1 MQVLSPVRQLPCRL
15 YDVHWLISKKAG
27 KFIVA
32 YAGAYSQGTYYIA
45 SVADKVIANPREV

>member
-1 MQVLSPVRQLPCRL
+1 MQVLFACQTASMQAIRRALV
-15 YDVHWLISKKAG
+15 DFKESG